1 MGFFLAS
8 FSLHRTKYFA
18 RDRNTDTTG
27 GGVLIAL
34 RSDLVAQ
41 GEDLHPPGADCEM
54 LWTSLHVTGRPTLY
68 IGAFY
73 RKHHNSFNSK
83 PKAAFRSRNCY
94 CRVTNK
100 QPNFSSRGL

>member
-1 MGFFLAS
+1 MGFFSSEFLPTS
-8 FSLHRTKYFA
+8 YQIFR

-27 GGVLIAL
+27 CGVLIAL

-54 LWTSLHVTGRPTLY
+54 LWTSLHVTGHPTLY

-73 RKHHNSFNSK
+73 RKHHNSPTVIK
-83 PKAAFRSRNCY
+83 I
-94 CRVTNK
+94 
-100 QPNFSSRGL
+100 NFQILKLLLQSYQQTAKFF